1 VQGQPPLPAAS
12 NTATTHTR
20 SMKQSIQ
27 LRLGQHLTMT
37 PQLQQAIRLLQL
49 SSLELQ
55 KEIQEALD
63 TNLMLEEGDEAE
75 RFNGTETHETRTI
88 ESEDIESPRAT
99 AEQILDREVDAGS
112 NEMPDELPVDT
123 LWTDVFDSYLPSST
137 HGSDDGSDFDPF
149 AHQSRPQTLLDHLA
163 WQLNL
168 CRLSDRDQM
177 IAQTVLD
184 SIDADGYLRSDVQ
197 DLLATIGRD
206 EVTAE
211 EIEAV
216 IHRVQ
221 SFDPPGVG
229 ARDLAECLLV
239 QLRQLP
245 PETPWRDL
253 AIAVCR
259 DGFQHLAKRDVP
271 SLARQLKEPE
281 EAIAQT
287 LTLIRGLNPRPGSL
301 IPGAPTQ
308 YVVPDIF
315 VRKRDGRWSV
325 ELNLESTPKLRV
337 NADYARLIRRADQSV
352 DGVTLK
358 SHLQEARWFIKSL
371 ASRNDTVLRVGSKIV
386 EMQQEFFEHG
396 EEAMK
401 PMVLRD
407 VAEALELHESTV
419 SRVTTQK
426 YMHTPRGTFE
436 FKFFFSSHVNT
447 AAGGECSSTA
457 IRALI
462 RKLIANEPPRKPM
475 SDSKI
480 AQLLADQGIN
490 VARRTVAKYREAMG
504 VPPSNER
511 KRLD

>member
-1 VQGQPPLPAAS
+1 
-12 NTATTHTR
+12 
-20 SMKQSIQ
+20 MKQSIQ

-63 TNLMLEEGDEAE
+63 TNLMLEEGDEAD
-75 RFNGTETHETRTI
+75 RFNASDARESGTI
-88 ESEDIESPRAT
+88 ESEDIETPRAPI
-99 AEQILDREVDAGS
+99 EQAVDREVHVES
-112 NEMPDELPVDT
+112 NEMPDDLPVDT
-123 LWTDVFDSYLPSST
+123 LWTDVFDSYLPSTS
-137 HGSDDGSDFDPF
+137 HGSDDGSDYDPF
-149 AHQSRPQTLLDHLA
+149 AQQSRPQTLRDHLA

-168 CRLSDRDQM
+168 CRLSERDNM
-177 IAQTVLD
+177 IAQAVID
-184 SIDADGYLRSDVQ
+184 SIDADGYLRIDVEE
-197 DLLATIGRD
+197 LLATID
-206 EVTAE
+206 HPDVSSEEV
-211 EIEAV
+211 EAV
-216 IHRVQ
+216 VHRVQ

-229 ARDLAECLLV
+229 ARNLPECLLI
-239 QLRQLP
+239 QLSQLP
-245 PETPWRDL
+245 PDTPWRST

-259 DGFQHLAKRDVP
+259 DGFEHLARRDIAALV
-271 SLARQLKEPE
+271 RQLKASE
-281 EAIAQT
+281 ETVSGALA
-287 LTLIRGLNPRPGSL
+287 LIRRLNPRPGSL
-301 IPGAPTQ
+301 IAGTPAQ
-308 YVVPDIF
+308 YLIPDIF

-325 ELNLESTPKLRV
+325 ELNPESTPKLRV
-337 NADYARLIRRADQSV
+337 NADYARLIRRADQSA

-371 ASRNDTVLRVGSKIV
+371 ASRNDTVLRVGAKIV
-386 EMQQEFFEHG
+386 EMQQGFFEHG
-396 EEAMK
+396 DEAMK

-436 FKFFFSSHVNT
+436 FKYFFSSHVNT
-447 AAGGECSSTA
+447 ASGGECSSTA

-462 RKLIANEPPRKPM
+462 RKLIAGESARKPM

-480 AQLLADQGIN
+480 AQELAAQGIN